1 MSKRA
6 YQLHLFDRLPLYT
19 TRLVRETHFSFADR
33 KQVSAPAD
41 VAAFLRRY
49 FADKDREEF
58 LSVFLD
64 TANTVIGLAQI
75 SVGGLSTSIV
85 EPRSVF
91 RAAILANAAA
101 VILSHQHPSGNLE
114 PSSEDIQITR
124 QLAEAGAIMG
134 VPVHDHL
141 IIAEHGYTSLAE
153 RGVIDS

>member
-1 MSKRA
+1 
-6 YQLHLFDRLPLYT
+6 
-19 TRLVRETHFSFADR
+19 LVRETTFSFPDR
-33 KQVSAPAD
+33 EQVREPQD
-41 VAAFLRRY
+41 VALFLRQY

-75 SVGGLSTSIV
+75 SVGGLSASIV
-85 EPRSVF
+85 EPRAVF

-114 PSSEDIQITR
+114 PSREDVKITR
-124 QLAEAGAIMG
+124 QLTEAGAIMG

-153 RGVIDS
+153 RGVIDA